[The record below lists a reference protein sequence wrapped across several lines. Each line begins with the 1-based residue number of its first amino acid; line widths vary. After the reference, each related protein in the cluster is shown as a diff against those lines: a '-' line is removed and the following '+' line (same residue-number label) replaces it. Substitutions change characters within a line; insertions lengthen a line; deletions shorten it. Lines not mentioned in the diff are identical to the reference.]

1 MVYISFH
8 WESGIAEMNIN
19 SELVKMNR
27 CTNINMLQNQ
37 VPQTA
42 IHFCIERFISDCI
55 VDFYLQFETSNLNN
69 SQG

>member
-1 MVYISFH
+1 
-8 WESGIAEMNIN
+8 MNIN

-27 CTNINMLQNQ
+27 CTNINKLQNQ

-42 IHFCIERFISDCI
+42 IHFCIERFISAWI
-55 VDFYLQFETSNLNN
+55 VDLYLQFEPRNLNN